1 VLQRGL
7 GARQAGPALLAGGHL
22 QAQTRAVSAALL
34 HARTPARWHRGG
46 QGRQTE
52 AAVMMVS
59 RSALTV
65 RGYTS
70 VEHAAFLTATA
81 MATAATSVA

>member
-1 VLQRGL
+1 MLQRGL

-34 HARTPARWHRGG
+34 HAHRGG
-46 QGRQTE
+46 QGSQTE

-59 RSALTV
+59 RSALTA